1 VLGDGG
7 AFYVAAGLNFGGDL
21 FRDIIRPMLKR
32 VEGDNADRVVE
43 FGNYGFEI
51 SPLGFGF
58 AINAAQPAKAVNY
71 EVDSLI
77 RAVAA
82 WDPEVPHWNTAYMC
96 LGNQRYKASHK
107 YKLWNRNSF
116 SQWLLVGWSPSEA
129 GLGYHPISNPKMIL
143 AFAIFAARGTSVI
156 ALPAF
161 APKAIE
167 AVALAKADRLPIRS
181 VAQNC
186 FKQVWPDFV
195 TACLRN
201 SGSEAK
207 IVEAG
212 LVTVRR

>member
-1 VLGDGG
+1 MIKSLAALAVFAVLG
-7 AFYVAAGLNFGGDL
+7 A
-21 FRDIIRPMLKR
+21 
-32 VEGDNADRVVE
+32 
-43 FGNYGFEI
+43 
-51 SPLGFGF
+51 
-58 AINAAQPAKAVNY
+58 
-71 EVDSLI
+71 
-77 RAVAA
+77 
-82 WDPEVPHWNTAYMC
+82 
-96 LGNQRYKASHK
+96 
-107 YKLWNRNSF
+107 
-116 SQWLLVGWSPSEA
+116 
-129 GLGYHPISNPKMIL
+129 
-143 AFAIFAARGTSVI
+143 SVI